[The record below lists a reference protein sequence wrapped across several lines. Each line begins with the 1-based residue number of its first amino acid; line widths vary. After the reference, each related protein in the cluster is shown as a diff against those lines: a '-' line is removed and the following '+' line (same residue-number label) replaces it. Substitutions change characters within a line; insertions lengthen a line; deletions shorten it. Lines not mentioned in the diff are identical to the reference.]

1 MRKDM
6 SNFPL
11 ARVVEVEND
20 DDDDQVNEK
29 GFVVS

>member
-20 DDDDQVNEK
+20 DDDQVNEK